1 MTHPVSLGT
10 PPAMSEAPTL
20 VLASGSPR
28 RRDLLARAGLQF
40 EVRPADVPEHRR
52 PGEEPGAF
60 AARLALEKA
69 AAVTRALADGPP
81 RLVLGA
87 DTIVVLGSEVLGKP
101 SGPEHAV
108 AMLGRLLD
116 RTHRVIT
123 AVAVIES
130 SSGRSR
136 HALVESRVTMGS
148 ATPQALRA
156 YAATGEPLDKAGA
169 YAAQGEGRRF
179 VERIEGSESNV
190 IGLPV
195 EETLALLREAGE
207 AEIP

>member
-1 MTHPVSLGT
+1 
-10 PPAMSEAPTL
+10 MSEAPAPRL

-28 RRDLLARAGLQF
+28 RRDLLTRAGLRF
-40 EVRPADVPEHRR
+40 EVRPADIPEHREA
-52 PGEEPGAF
+52 GEEPAAF
-60 AARLALEKA
+60 AARMALAKA
-69 AAVTRALADGPP
+69 ATVARTLADGPP

-87 DTIVVLGSEVLGKP
+87 DTIVVLGSQVLGKP
-101 SGPEHAV
+101 SGPEQAV
-108 AMLGRLLD
+108 AMLGQLLG

-123 AVAVIES
+123 AVALVDS
-130 SSGRSR
+130 SSGRTR
-136 HALVESRVTMGS
+136 HALVESRVTMGT
-148 ATPQALRA
+148 AAPRALRA

-207 AEIP
+207 ARTP